1 MEKLLEALSK
11 KGVQADALD
20 EDQVRNVAKAMGL
33 DPSDYLPRQV
43 KIVPYTN
50 KRKETNNFVSTDAFT
65 VGRKEDG
72 SAKTVRGLFLRVEA
86 LDQAIAD
93 LTAARGL
100 VEGSTDSE

>member
-1 MEKLLEALSK
+1 MDKLLEALAE
-11 KGVQADALD
+11 KGIQTDALD
-20 EDQVRNVAKAMGL
+20 EDQVRGVAKAMGI
-33 DPSDYLPRQV
+33 DPADYLPRSV

-50 KRKETNNFVSTDAFT
+50 KRKETNTFVSTDAFT

-93 LTAARGL
+93 LQAARGL
-100 VEGSTDSE
+100 VATESNSE